1 MFVGKIGRTRGDE
14 GSIAVLAGVII
25 PVVLV
30 VVALAFATLVWG
42 ASETEAQRASDE
54 AAEQAAASMAL
65 VDFPYASVTTL
76 SAASYPNLS
85 SQVVSQLTSSLP
97 TLTPCATLGN
107 PVSAASSL
115 LGNGGLLGSILSGLG
130 VGSLSSLTTAVNSL
144 SSTLTT
150 ALSSVPSSCAGL
162 GSITPF
168 PGAPTSAY
176 QVACAQAAAGM
187 TSSTAPY
194 ANRFYAD
201 TDGNAQPTCSNGRVK
216 VSVATGSPL
225 LGFGSSGV
233 TVGNN
238 LNLTLAS
245 GLSNVQSSLASLGV
259 HLDTSL
265 AGTICPQVNV
275 EVDQQVRSPVVPKTS
290 VVDGRSSAKRVV
302 KNAVVVPVFN
312 GLSLQSV
319 TGANAAALA
328 PSGQASIVN
337 GATTIPAV
345 NLNSTLLAGQKAL
358 LGLLDSLNAS
368 INAKLTA
375 DNLGV
380 VQLNGTTSTVSTTAS
395 LPAPLPAVAG
405 NVSALNMLTCLRNTL
420 AQIYDPPV
428 GDAPTVQE
436 VLSQA
441 AASGD
446 AVQLVQVGAM
456 PCTGATTAAA
466 ALSCVTAAPLQTTAS
481 ALSKLTGLYD
491 VPFLDVTPVLIRD
504 VGNGNF
510 MAVPVHATQ
519 ASGAFRAA
527 LVRSSNERYAP

>member
-1 MFVGKIGRTRGDE
+1 MFVGKIGRRGGDE

-42 ASETEAQRASDE
+42 ASETESQRASDE

-76 SAASYPNLS
+76 SAASYPNLN
-85 SQVVSQLTSSLP
+85 SQLVSQLLSSVP
-97 TLTPCATLGN
+97 SLTPCATLGN

-115 LGNGGLLGSILSGLG
+115 LGNGGLLGTILSGLG
-130 VGSLSSLTTAVNSL
+130 IGTASTLNTAVAALPAPL
-144 SSTLTT
+144 ST
-150 ALSSVPSSCAGL
+150 ALASLPSSCAGL
-162 GSITPF
+162 GSIAPF
-168 PGAPTSAY
+168 PSAPSSAY
-176 QVACAQAAAGM
+176 QVACTQAAAGM

-201 TDGNAQPTCSNGRVK
+201 TDGNAQPTCANGRVK
-216 VSVATGSPL
+216 VGVSSGSPL

-245 GLSNVQSSLASLGV
+245 GLSTVQSSLASLGV

-290 VVDGRSSAKRVV
+290 VVSGRSSAKRVV

-312 GLSLQSV
+312 GLALPPV
-319 TGANAAALA
+319 TGAAGAVLAAN
-328 PSGQASIVN
+328 GQGSIAN
-337 GATTIPAV
+337 GTTIGAV
-345 NLNSTLLAGQKAL
+345 NLNSTLLSGQKAL
-358 LGLLDSLNAS
+358 LGLLDSVNAN

-375 DNLGV
+375 DNVGV
-380 VQLNGTTSTVSTTAS
+380 AQLNGTTSTVSTSAS

-405 NVSALNMLTCLRNTL
+405 NVSALNLLTCLRNTL

-441 AASGD
+441 AAAGEPVSI
-446 AVQLVQVGAM
+446 VQVGAQSC
-456 PCTGATTAAA
+456 PG
-466 ALSCVTAAPLQTTAS
+466 ALSAAGALSTVCAAGLQTTAS

-491 VPFLDVTPVLIRD
+491 VPFLDVTQVMIRD

-527 LVRSSNERYAP
+527 LVRSSDERYAP

>member
-1 MFVGKIGRTRGDE
+1 MFVGKIGRHRGDE
-14 GSIAVLAGVII
+14 GSIAVLAGVIV

-30 VVALAFATLVWG
+30 VVALAFATLTWG
-42 ASETEAQRASDE
+42 ASETETQRASDE
-54 AAEQAAASMAL
+54 AAQQAAASMAL

-76 SAASYPNLS
+76 SSASYPNLG

-97 TLTPCATLGN
+97 SLTPCATIGN

-115 LGNGGLLGSILSGLG
+115 LGNGGLLGTVLSGLG
-130 VGSLSSLTTAVNSL
+130 VGSLSSLTTAVNGL
-144 SSTLTT
+144 SSTLTS
-150 ALSSVPSSCAGL
+150 ALSSLPASCAGL

-168 PGAPTSAY
+168 PSAPTSAY
-176 QVACAQAAAGM
+176 QTACAQASAGM

-194 ANRFYAD
+194 AHRFYAD
-201 TDGNAQPTCSNGRVK
+201 SSVDAQPSCTNGRVK
-216 VSVATGSPL
+216 VGVATGSPL

-245 GLSNVQSSLASLGV
+245 GLSAVQTSLASLGV

-275 EVDQQVRSPVVPKTS
+275 EVDQPVRSPVLPKTS
-290 VVDGRSSAKRVV
+290 VINGRSSAKRVV

-319 TGANAAALA
+319 TGASAAVLGA
-328 PSGQASIVN
+328 SGQTSIAGGV
-337 GATTIPAV
+337 TISAV
-345 NLNSTLLAGQKAL
+345 NLNSTLLAGQKAML
-358 LGLLDSLNAS
+358 SLLDSVNAS
-368 INAKLTA
+368 INAKLAA
-375 DNLGV
+375 DNVGV
-380 VQLNGTTSTVSTTAS
+380 AQLNGTTSTVSTSAS

-405 NVSALNMLTCLRNTL
+405 NVSALNLLTCLRNTI

-428 GDAPTVQE
+428 GDAPTVNE
-436 VLSQA
+436 VLAQA

-446 AVQLVQVGAM
+446 PVSIVQVGAM

-491 VPFLDVTPVLIRD
+491 VPFLDVTPVMIRD

-519 ASGAFRAA
+519 ASGAFRAS
-527 LVRSSNERYAP
+527 LVRSTDERYAP

>member
-1 MFVGKIGRTRGDE
+1 MGKIRRSHGDE

-42 ASETEAQRASDE
+42 ASETETQRASDE

-65 VDFPYASVTTL
+65 LDFPYTSVTTL
-76 SAASYPNLS
+76 SSASYPGLT
-85 SQVVSQLTSSLP
+85 SQLVSQLVGSQPSLSACS
-97 TLTPCATLGN
+97 TLAN
-107 PVSAASSL
+107 PIAAVSGL
-115 LGNGGLLGSILSGLG
+115 LGNGGLLGTILSGLG
-130 VGSLSSLTTAVNSL
+130 IGTASTLNTAVAALPAPL
-144 SSTLTT
+144 ST
-150 ALSSVPSSCAGL
+150 ALASLPANCNGL
-162 GSITPF
+162 GSIAPF
-168 PGAPTSAY
+168 PSAPSSAY
-176 QVACAQAAAGM
+176 QAACDRAADGM
-187 TSSTAPY
+187 SSSSAPY
-194 ANRFYAD
+194 SERFYDGASAD
-201 TDGNAQPTCSNGRVK
+201 AQPTCTNGRITVG
-216 VSVATGSPL
+216 VATGSPL
-225 LGFGSSGV
+225 LGFGSTGV
-233 TVGNN
+233 TVGNQ

-245 GLSNVQSSLASLGV
+245 GLSSVQSSLASLGV

-275 EVDQQVRSPVVPKTS
+275 SVDQPVHSPVIPKTS
-290 VVDGRSSAKRVV
+290 IVTGRSSAKRVI

-312 GLSLQSV
+312 GLSLSSV
-319 TGANAAALA
+319 TSVATLAAN
-328 PSGQASIVN
+328 GQASVS
-337 GATTIPAV
+337 GGVTTNAV

-358 LGLLDSLNAS
+358 LSLLDSVNAN

-375 DNLGV
+375 DNVGV
-380 VQLNGTTSTVSTTAS
+380 AQLNGTTSTVSTSAV

-405 NVSALNMLTCLRNTL
+405 NVSALNLLTCLRNTI

-446 AVQLVQVGAM
+446 PTMLVQVGAQSC
-456 PCTGATTAAA
+456 PG
-466 ALSCVTAAPLQTTAS
+466 ALSAASALTTVCAAGLQTTAN

-491 VPFLDVTPVLIRD
+491 VPLLDVTPVMVRD
-504 VGNGNF
+504 IGNGNF

-519 ASGAFRAA
+519 ANGAFRAS
-527 LVRSSNERYAP
+527 LVRSTDERYAP

>member
-1 MFVGKIGRTRGDE
+1 MFVGKIGRSRGDE

-42 ASETEAQRASDE
+42 ASETESQRASDE

-76 SAASYPNLS
+76 SSASYPSLS
-85 SQVVSQLTSSLP
+85 SQLVSQLTSSAP
-97 TLTPCATLGN
+97 SLTPCATLGN

-115 LGNGGLLGSILSGLG
+115 LGNGGLLGTILSGLG

-144 SSTLTT
+144 SPTLTS
-150 ALSSVPSSCAGL
+150 ALSSIPASCAGL

-168 PGAPTSAY
+168 PTAPTSAY
-176 QVACAQAAAGM
+176 QVACTQAAAGM

-201 TDGNAQPTCSNGRVK
+201 TDANGQPTCANGRVK
-216 VSVATGSPL
+216 VGVATGSPL

-275 EVDQQVRSPVVPKTS
+275 EVDQPVRSPVVPKTS

-328 PSGQASIVN
+328 PSGQASVVN
-337 GATTIPAV
+337 G
-345 NLNSTLLAGQKAL
+345 
-358 LGLLDSLNAS
+358 
-368 INAKLTA
+368 
-375 DNLGV
+375 
-380 VQLNGTTSTVSTTAS
+380 
-395 LPAPLPAVAG
+395 
-405 NVSALNMLTCLRNTL
+405 
-420 AQIYDPPV
+420 
-428 GDAPTVQE
+428 
-436 VLSQA
+436 
-441 AASGD
+441 
-446 AVQLVQVGAM
+446 
-456 PCTGATTAAA
+456 
-466 ALSCVTAAPLQTTAS
+466 VT
-481 ALSKLTGLYD
+481 
-491 VPFLDVTPVLIRD
+491 
-504 VGNGNF
+504 
-510 MAVPVHATQ
+510 
-519 ASGAFRAA
+519 
-527 LVRSSNERYAP
+527 